1 MSTGGRWA
9 TSCLWAGCWA
19 HGRKPGLWC
28 TGSLDYGTPRIKK
41 EVGLPV
47 PLPHVGMVLGM
58 CPFVFGNVMN
68 VKGSLPP
75 LALIRHQPRVEL
87 VFRGDLTD
95 RVPVGAVRGSTFL
108 QCLR

>member
-1 MSTGGRWA
+1 MA
-9 TSCLWAGCWA
+9 
-19 HGRKPGLWC
+19 
-28 TGSLDYGTPRIKK
+28 
-41 EVGLPV
+41 V
-47 PLPHVGMVLGM
+47 PLPHVDVGMVLGM